1 MEQERSNT
9 ALRKGKHLNRNERIL
24 MEGFLRAGMTRSEIA
39 IQLGRDRR
47 TIGREA
53 KRGQVKR
60 LNSDLTTA
68 MVYNADRAQDVY
80 TLNATAKGPA
90 VKLKTN
96 SIAVEFIRR
105 DIITKKWSPEAVAAR
120 MKQKGMEGAVCAKT
134 IYNYIDHGE
143 IPGVSN
149 KTLWEKRNRG
159 KKNKALH
166 RQAKRA
172 VPLDR
177 GIDDRP
183 QEVADR
189 KTYGHWEIGL
199 MGKKGSVP

>member
-9 ALRKGKHLNRNERIL
+9 ASRKGKHLNRNERIL

-105 DIITKKWSPEAVAAR
+105 YIITKKWSPEAVAAR

-134 IYNYIDHGE
+134 ILQISG
-143 IPGVSN
+143 
-149 KTLWEKRNRG
+149 
-159 KKNKALH
+159 
-166 RQAKRA
+166 
-172 VPLDR
+172 
-177 GIDDRP
+177 
-183 QEVADR
+183 
-189 KTYGHWEIGL
+189 
-199 MGKKGSVP
+199 